1 MAAGLLIGAIVGIS
15 SSLARADRGTCD
27 VFSSETP
34 GFNSASVPMSA
45 PDIIFFEDGT
55 TERRLADYAGHP
67 IVLNFWATWCAPC
80 VSEMPDLEALRLA
93 YIGDGIEVLSINE
106 DRTGMDKINP
116 FYAKTGIVHLPKM
129 VDYNGMLS
137 RALGVVALPTTIL
150 FDGHG
155 LRLGEVV
162 GTARW
167 GDEKT
172 QQSLRACLNGG
183 TAH

>member
-1 MAAGLLIGAIVGIS
+1 
-15 SSLARADRGTCD
+15 
-27 VFSSETP
+27 
-34 GFNSASVPMSA
+34 MSA

-129 VDYNGMLS
+129 V
-137 RALGVVALPTTIL
+137 ALPTTIL
-150 FDGHG
+150 FDGQG

-183 TAH
+183 TGH